1 MATEQSRRGLSTAT
15 VRPRSLRTWWELNQ
29 RQAIPYIFLT
39 PTLIVFSVF
48 VFIPIIYSIWMSL
61 HNWQGLGVPDFI
73 GLDNFIEIFNDNVFW
88 IALRNTLAYAAG
100 VIPLSMGIGLLVALG
115 LNLPL
120 PGRTILRT
128 IYFLPVVVSAV
139 VVGTLS
145 SWIFNDS
152 YGIINATLR
161 SMGLERVYWLSS
173 PDTALLTLIIT
184 TVWVRLGFC
193 MIVYLAGL
201 QGIPNDLIDAARVDG
216 ASAWQ
221 QFRFITWPLLRA
233 STFLLLIL
241 NVIYSF
247 EAFDLVYV
255 MTGGG
260 PGYSTTVLPVYI
272 YDSAFGVSRYGYA
285 NALGIVLMVIIM
297 GFTLFQWRINRQ
309 SEG

>member
-1 MATEQSRRGLSTAT
+1 MATEPS
-15 VRPRSLRTWWELNQ
+15 RSLAASGSQPNVLRRWWDLHQQ
-29 RQAIPYIFLT
+29 RAIPYIFLT
-39 PTLIVFSVF
+39 PTLLVFSIF

-61 HNWQGLGVPDFI
+61 HNWQGLGIPDFI
-73 GLDNFIEIFNDNVFW
+73 GIDNFVEIFNDNVFW
-88 IALRNTLAYAAG
+88 IALRNTIVYAAG
-100 VIPLSMGIGLLVALG
+100 VIPFSMGLGLLVATG

-120 PGRTILRT
+120 PGRAILRT

-139 VVGTLS
+139 AVGTLS
-145 SWIFNDS
+145 SWIFNDN

-161 SMGLERVYWLSS
+161 GMGLAPVYWLSS
-173 PDTALLTLIIT
+173 TNTALLTLIIT

-201 QGIPNDLIDAARVDG
+201 QSIPGDFLDAAKVDG
-216 ASAWQ
+216 ASIWQ
-221 QFRFITWPLLRA
+221 QFRFITWPLLRP

-272 YDSAFGVSRYGYA
+272 YDSAFEVARYGYA
-285 NALGIVLMVIIM
+285 NALGMVLMVIIM
-297 GFTLFQWRINRQ
+297 AFTLFQWRINRQ
-309 SEG
+309 AEG